1 MTEPQESVDAATLL
15 SRLVTKGKL
24 SFKGAKAKPGSR
36 ESETYHRV
44 AIDGDEANQDYSK
57 CCVQVAKA
65 LLMREQFKSRDKGQQ
80 EDLFLEGNGELFGPD
95 SEAMNDQPDKEGIT
109 IKMVNGI
116 FRFSGMRT
124 ELVPWKEYIG
134 NVKKIYEMI
143 ENGPCLSAAR
153 SRLIML
159 AEKFELYR
167 LLNCDLEE
175 QVDKLRR
182 GGGVFANCTKV
193 DNAVRLQTCMHAQEL
208 VSFIARAAVEQP
220 RIPVALNE
228 DGSLVTLS
236 EYFRSFGV
244 TDPSE
249 ITVEGLGLLPPLYR
263 NKFLQY
269 DAFEPELNPAGNFS
283 ADLLRDVLS
292 ADGISKGNLFAQ
304 IVRPCFEKDEFASNH
319 IVATERQL
327 SVLGKDEKELF
338 RLARWVQQQGFNT
351 FTRNTWVI
359 TIPRKE
365 SHRNECDCKTFADQL
380 MHIFEPLFRATLE
393 PMRPEF
399 ADIAHMLRKT
409 SGFCIA
415 CEPVVRN
422 QQYFVEP
429 VHPENMPFT
438 NTIEDYYFLYYIWSN
453 VCSLNGLRR
462 QQGLNIFTLSV
473 KCTENAPAF
482 DQIVCSYLLAD
493 AVHHALVLEKSW
505 IVQYLYLMSR
515 IGVVMSPL
523 AENTLFTSYF
533 STPFVEFFKRGL
545 NISLSTCDPL
555 HFHASVDPLIS
566 EYGTLAKLHRMTA
579 MDMCEIARN
588 SVLISNFPQ
597 ETKKSWLGNFFM
609 ELGSYGNDMT
619 KSNVCDFRLQ
629 FRHECLLHEQNVLNL
644 LLNISHNDPKKK
656 SSGEPMVISK
666 IPQPRHSRMSDLLEQ
681 FRMLRR
687 TNFVDR
693 RITFPRID
701 ILGAKESHFKEA
713 SEALRNVLYLRT
725 KYRTQ
730 KVMDVT
736 VEDAF
741 KGQKEDDFNPEI
753 YEYNN
758 YYGVFL
764 FSRIGK
770 PPPWPDFIPAVHKFN
785 EDVVAIRQAV
795 IGNPDLI
802 QLAMHR
808 LQLLEHKFLLHLS
821 LNISNESGP
830 AKASEKEFNNRD
842 FFTATKVDTNVH
854 TEAGMNPRTLLDF
867 FVDKAINNGH
877 DVVFEE
883 NNSPVTLRELLERL
897 EINVS
902 RITVDEL
909 NHLTTA
915 NEQIRNIFLLT
926 DNFMQGR
933 YFAELT
939 KRTLD
944 LYQLDSYTFSENRL
958 VINGKSEKEWWGLA
972 HWFDRYGMASPQNRW
987 MISLPRSYRKLKQ
1000 NKLVKNFGEFID
1012 NIFKPL
1018 WQISLFPA
1026 SDIKFHYFLT
1036 HVSGFDCVDDESKV
1050 DMPLSNVFPHDWNSE
1065 LNPPYNYYIYYF
1077 WANIVSLNDFRASR
1091 GLSTFTFRPQSGEM
1105 GSLDHLIGSFLVANS
1120 INHGVT
1126 LAKYPVMEYLYY
1138 ITRIGI
1144 AMSPLSN
1151 TEGASPYLDN
1161 PFPKFFRRG
1170 LNVSLATNKPL
1181 YFHFTREP
1189 LIEEYSI
1196 AAKIWKMEF
1205 NDLSEIGRNSVLM
1218 SGFYPAWKAKA
1229 LGPVYELNSTLG
1241 NDVRKSHVSDI
1252 RVAFRYET
1260 YHSELN
1266 FLDEQLGMGLVM
1278 VRSVKTLEEE
1288 VSLFE
1293 KITGKKINL
1302 LMDDDDP
1309 RLRDPKSV
1317 LAKAKADNEELQQ
1330 AVSRAK
1336 IQVDQ
1341 LSSTNSTLA
1350 TRIASM
1356 RDRLKIDRLV
1366 LMGNLAHGNA
1376 LRTDELR
1383 RPDGVEPAT
1392 GKKRGTAGPEEIK
1405 QVTDKALR

>member
-1 MTEPQESVDAATLL
+1 MSEGLEDPSTLL
-15 SRLVTKGKL
+15 SRLVTKGKM
-24 SFKGAKAKPGSR
+24 SFKGVKKQAQN
-36 ESETYHRV
+36 ETYHRV
-44 AIDGDEANQDYSK
+44 AIDGDEANQDYTK
-57 CCVQVAKA
+57 CCVAVANA
-65 LLMREQFKSRDKGQQ
+65 ILMREQFKSRDKGQNEELTLDQ
-80 EDLFLEGNGELFGPD
+80 SELFASDND
-95 SEAMNDQPDKEGIT
+95 SAGDQAQEPEGIK
-109 IKMVNGI
+109 IKMINGI
-116 FRFSGMRT
+116 FTFSGMKT
-124 ELVPWKEYIG
+124 ELVPWKQYIG
-134 NVKKIYEMI
+134 NVKKIYELI

-153 SRLIML
+153 SRLVML
-159 AEKFELYR
+159 GEKFELYR
-167 LLNCDLEE
+167 LLNSDLEE

-193 DNAVRLQTCMHAQEL
+193 DNAVRLQTCIPAQDL
-208 VSFIARAAVEQP
+208 VSFISRAAVEQP
-220 RIPVALNE
+220 RVAVGMNE
-228 DGSLVTLS
+228 DGTPISLGD
-236 EYFRSFGV
+236 YIRSFGV
-244 TDPSE
+244 ADPSE

-269 DAFEPELNPAGNFS
+269 DAFEPEINPAGNFS
-283 ADLLRDVLS
+283 ADLLREVLS
-292 ADGISKGNLFAQ
+292 PDGVSKGNFFAQ
-304 IVRPCFEKDEFASNH
+304 IVRPCFEKGEFAGNH
-319 IVATERQL
+319 IVASERQL
-327 SVLGKDEKELF
+327 YVLGKDDKELF

-351 FTRNTWVI
+351 FTRNMWVL

-365 SHRNECDCKTFADQL
+365 SLRMECDCKTFADQL
-380 MHIFEPLFRATLE
+380 LHIFEPLFRATLE
-393 PMRPEF
+393 PMKPDY

-415 CEPVVRN
+415 CEPAVRN
-422 QQYFVEP
+422 QQFFVEP
-429 VHPENMPFT
+429 MHPQNMPFT
-438 NTIEDYYFLYYIWSN
+438 STIEDNYFLFYIWSN
-453 VCSLNGLRR
+453 VCALNALRR
-462 QQGLNIFTLSV
+462 HQGLNVFTLSV

-505 IVQYLYLMSR
+505 IVQYLYLLSR

-533 STPFVEFFKRGL
+533 STPFVDFFKRGL
-545 NISLSTCDPL
+545 NVSLATCDPL
-555 HFHASVDPLIS
+555 HFHPSPDPLIS

-588 SVLISNFPQ
+588 SVIISNFPH

-609 ELGSYGNDMT
+609 ELGSHGNDMT
-619 KSNVCDFRLQ
+619 KSSLCDFRLQ

-644 LLNISHNDPKKK
+644 LLSVVHNEAKKK
-656 SSGEPMVISK
+656 NPSLKGDPLVVSK
-666 IPQPRHSRMSDLLEQ
+666 IPQPRHTRMSDLFEQ
-681 FRMLRR
+681 FRKHRR
-687 TNFVDR
+687 TNSVDR
-693 RITFPRID
+693 RINFPRID
-701 ILGAKESHFKEA
+701 VLVTKDAHFKEA
-713 SEALRNVLYLRT
+713 AEALRNVLYLRT
-725 KYRTQ
+725 KYRAQ
-730 KVMDVT
+730 KVMDVS

-741 KGQKEDDFNPEI
+741 KGREGDDFNPEI
-753 YEYNN
+753 HEYNN

-795 IGNPDLI
+795 VGNSDLI
-802 QLAMHR
+802 QLATHR
-808 LQLLEHKFLLHLS
+808 LLLLEHKFLLHLS

-830 AKASEKEFNNRD
+830 AKATEKEFNNRD

-867 FVDKAINNGH
+867 FVDKATNNGH

-883 NNSPVTLRELLERL
+883 NLSPVTLRELLERL
-897 EINVS
+897 DINVS

-915 NEQIRNIFLLT
+915 NQEIRNIFLST

-939 KRTLD
+939 KKTLD
-944 LYQLDSYTFSENRL
+944 LYQLDSFTFSENRL
-958 VINGKSEKEWWGLA
+958 AINGKSEGEWWGLA
-972 HWFDRYGMASPQNRW
+972 HWFDRYGMSSPQNRW

-1000 NKLVKNFGEFID
+1000 GKLVKNFGEMID

-1065 LNPPYNYYIYYF
+1065 LNPPYNYYIYYY
-1077 WANIVSLNDFRASR
+1077 WANIVSLNNFRASR
-1091 GLSTFTFRPQSGEM
+1091 GLCTFTFRPQSGEM
-1105 GSLDHLIGSFLVANS
+1105 GSVDHLIGAFLVANS

-1126 LAKYPVMEYLYY
+1126 LAKYPVLEYLYY
-1138 ITRIGI
+1138 IARVGI

-1151 TEGASPYLDN
+1151 TAGASPYLDN

-1170 LNVSLATNKPL
+1170 LNVSLATNRPL

-1205 NDLSEIGRNSVLM
+1205 NDLSEIGKNSVIN

-1229 LGPVYELNSTLG
+1229 LGPLHELNSTLG

-1260 YHSELN
+1260 YHTELN
-1266 FLDEQLGMGLVM
+1266 FLDEQLGAGLVM
-1278 VRSVKTLEEE
+1278 VRSMKQLDEE
-1288 VSLFE
+1288 VAVCE
-1293 KITGKKINL
+1293 KITGRKVNL
-1302 LMDDDDP
+1302 LLDDEDQ
-1309 RLRDPKSV
+1309 RDPKRV
-1317 LAKAKADNEELQQ
+1317 IAKAKVETEELQK

-1336 IQVDQ
+1336 FQLDQ
-1341 LSSTNSTLA
+1341 MTATNTTLA
-1350 TRIASM
+1350 SQIEKM
-1356 RDRLKIDRLV
+1356 RDRLKADRLV
-1366 LMGNLAHGNA
+1366 LKGNLG
-1376 LRTDELR
+1376 LVSGDRSRPLDDES
-1383 RPDGVEPAT
+1383 G
-1392 GKKRGTAGPEEIK
+1392 EES
-1405 QVTDKALR
+1405 